1 MPAGADGTAKGR
13 AVIARR
19 VDAVYLVERHGT
31 FVRHGARARAC
42 CNDAPLS
49 QRQTTKLLLNDQPSG
64 LRLRYDDLWEK
75 SGKPREQFLNSSDH
89 PGAAHDEHHRD
100 PHPPSVHLH
109 HRLRHGDPR
118 PVAQLHD
125 PSAHEAR
132 GPRRRPC
139 PRVFVPGAW
148 FTFSAVPRASSRC
161 APRLTSPPR
170 PAADRRAPRGRR
182 GRARRQA
189 AQVHGGVTARTR
201 ALFPGRTHELRRLSR
216 NETRR
221 RKEAHTTFCLRKNIF
236 H

>member
-1 MPAGADGTAKGR
+1 MT
-13 AVIARR
+13 
-19 VDAVYLVERHGT
+19 
-31 FVRHGARARAC
+31 
-42 CNDAPLS
+42 
-49 QRQTTKLLLNDQPSG
+49 
-64 LRLRYDDLWEK
+64 
-75 SGKPREQFLNSSDH
+75 SGKKVGNHEKFLNSSDH

-201 ALFPGRTHELRRLSR
+201 ALFPGRAHELRRLS
-216 NETRR
+216 ETKREE
-221 RKEAHTTFCLRKNIF
+221 EAHTTFCSRKNIF
-236 H
+236 FFEKNIQVPVLVRPSTPPPTSRRTRRNPPRRCPSARRHRRRRRTPPPRRAPPRARAPG